1 MEVGADPL
9 ASSLA
14 PDASMEVKTD
24 GSAGVLVESG
34 SPDVAAIASGAVLL
48 LLTGSLAVVFVTVR
62 RRRA

>member
-1 MEVGADPL
+1 MEAGADPL

-24 GSAGVLVESG
+24 GSAGQFLQSG
-34 SPDVAAIASGAVLL
+34 TLDAATIASAAAVV
-48 LLTGSLAVVFVTVR
+48 LLTGSLAVVFVSVR